1 MEHTV
6 THTSQV
12 FFTSKVVDRLAEQT
26 QESQAGIWVALGQI
40 VPTVVHALVGRISGP
55 DGPEAVWKLSREAYG
70 ANVPETIL
78 EPGQEAWLQRG
89 EALMRGLMG
98 ESYNI
103 TSLRI
108 ASAANINSSAV
119 HHLFSVAAVAALG
132 VAGEYSQEQKFDVT
146 GLAHW
151 LQQDEATFRRL
162 LLAGGTRL
170 PTPAETGRELTPL
183 PEVALGVGTEMA
195 TTAGSWAA
203 VGGGRTF
210 TPAPPAPSTAT
221 QIASQPWVWGVLL
234 LTAVGLG
241 YFFGHDSGENPQNG
255 ATAGLVPTSTAAAS
269 APAKA
274 ATAGRY
280 DPIND
285 KYIYDTGQPLIL
297 RLADGTTQK
306 VGASS
311 TENRLYTFLADPRMQ
326 VDSVNRTN
334 GWINFDRVYFETAQT
349 TLTDESY
356 QQLRNVAS
364 ILKTFPN
371 SVVKIGGYSDSTGNA
386 LKNFRLS
393 EERAKTAMLVLA
405 SEGVDLNRLQAKGYG
420 SKYFVTPNNTAEG
433 RALNRRISIRV
444 VKK

>member
-1 MEHTV
+1 MEQAV

-40 VPTVVHALVGRISGP
+40 VPTVVHALVGRVSGP

-78 EPGQEAWLQRG
+78 ESGQEAWLQRG

-98 ESYNI
+98 ESYNV

-132 VAGEYSQEQKFDVT
+132 VAGEYSQEHKFDVA
-146 GLAHW
+146 GLAQW
-151 LQQDEATFRRL
+151 LQQDEGAFRRL

-170 PTPAETGRELTPL
+170 PVPETGRELTPL

-195 TTAGSWAA
+195 PTTGSWTA

-210 TPAPPAPSTAT
+210 TPAPPAPSATT

-241 YFFGHDSGENPQNG
+241 YFFGHDSGEAPQNG
-255 ATAGLVPTSTAAAS
+255 TAAGLVTTSMAAT

-274 ATAGRY
+274 AATGRY
-280 DPIND
+280 DPVDD

-326 VDSVNRTN
+326 VDSVNRTK

-356 QQLRNVAS
+356 QQLRNIAS

-371 SVVKIGGYSDSTGNA
+371 SVVKIGGYSDSTGHA
-386 LKNFRLS
+386 LKNFQLS

-405 SEGVDLNRLQAKGYG
+405 NEGVDINRLQAKGYG
-420 SKYFVTPNNTAEG
+420 SKYFVTSNNTAEG